1 MLDLVSQAS
10 IFLMDFVALCVFVL
24 DLMIQTC
31 VAFFVH
37 GLSLINQA
45 YIALCVCVL
54 VLVSQV
60 YVAVYPHVIMQ
71 LSQSM
76 WKGKKREIRLHCSG
90 LVRIPQQS
98 LWHILTGTALALLC
112 QADV

>member
-1 MLDLVSQAS
+1 MLDLVNQAY

-45 YIALCVCVL
+45 YITL
-54 VLVSQV
+54 
-60 YVAVYPHVIMQ
+60 
-71 LSQSM
+71 
-76 WKGKKREIRLHCSG
+76 
-90 LVRIPQQS
+90 
-98 LWHILTGTALALLC
+98 
-112 QADV
+112 